1 MCQENVKR
9 KVKNQSYNQ
18 DIEITKLSTLKTLI
32 HQISAFQSVV
42 AWCQSWKQHLP
53 EVIYFRSSMS

>member
-32 HQISAFQSVV
+32 HQISSFQSIV
-42 AWCQSWKQHLP
+42 A
-53 EVIYFRSSMS
+53 